1 MTLPDDVIREIFSFL
16 EEVTLDNLIKY
27 IVPSI
32 AGRYIEFIDI
42 NLNIYELNHIIYK
55 ENGLIYKEIV
65 VKMISS
71 AYMNMRL
78 IYHTYTLRIND
89 YYVKKGYDRNLIG
102 NRLWIRNLN
111 KKKLSYLSFKS
122 YHLY

>member
-1 MTLPDDVIREIFSFL
+1 MTLPDDVMRIIFSFL
-16 EEVTLDNLIKY
+16 EEVSLDNLIKY

-32 AGRYIEFIDI
+32 GGRYIEFIDI
-42 NLNIYELNHIIYK
+42 NLNIYELNHIYY
-55 ENGLIYKEIV
+55 ENGLIYKQIV

-78 IYHTYTLRIND
+78 IYPYHTYTLRIND

-111 KKKLSYLSFKS
+111 KKKLFYLSYK
-122 YHLY
+122 